1 MTMITL
7 SESFTSQYPGAAIGV
22 LAMENVSNPKSDEA
36 LSQRKLKLETNL
48 RTRYGGYDRKELLE
62 HPILSIYQSYYK
74 RFKKTY
80 HVQLQLESIVI
91 KGKSIPNVAALVE
104 SMFMAELDNLLLTAG
119 HDLDRVGL
127 PIVADVANGDETYTK
142 ISNQDQTLK
151 SDDMY
156 IRDAAGILSSV
167 IYGPDARTKIN
178 PETTRVLYT
187 TYAPAGIPHELLIKH
202 LKGITEIVQI
212 FAPDATISLS
222 QVLTA

>member
-1 MTMITL
+1 
-7 SESFTSQYPGAAIGV
+7 
-22 LAMENVSNPKSDEA
+22 MENVSNPKSDEV
-36 LSQRKLKLETNL
+36 LSQRRRKLETDL
-48 RTRYGGYDRKELLE
+48 RTRFDGYDRKELLA
-62 HPILSIYQSYYK
+62 HPILAIYQSYYK

-91 KGKSIPNVAALVE
+91 KGKSIPNVAALIE

-119 HDLDRVGL
+119 HDLDRVEL
-127 PIVADVANGDETYTK
+127 PIVADVADGDESYIK
-142 ISNQDQTLK
+142 ISKQDQTLK

-156 IRDAAGILSSV
+156 IRDATGILSSV

-212 FAPDATISLS
+212 FAPDATISLNL
-222 QVLTA
+222 VLTA